1 MNPTGSR
8 IRYRYLRRIGF
19 FLVVGIGIAF
29 QWSPLGDLTND
40 LLLDLHRHLME
51 RWWGVASD
59 LPASSGMRALPES
72 ISICLVIIG
81 ALTWWE
87 SKEPR
92 WAIASSA
99 VALVALGMIFVM
111 MQPAGTLVPASG
123 IGFSILAGSLGRLA
137 LEAVIADKR

>member
-1 MNPTGSR
+1 M
-8 IRYRYLRRIGF
+8 
-19 FLVVGIGIAF
+19 VVGIGIAF

>member
-1 MNPTGSR
+1 MNPTGAR
-8 IRYRYLRRIGF
+8 IRYRYPRRIGF

-29 QWSPLGDLTND
+29 QWSPLGEWTND
-40 LLLDLHRHLME
+40 LLLDLHRCLME
-51 RWWGVASD
+51 RWWPEID
-59 LPASSGMRALPES
+59 LPSSQRMRPLPGS
-72 ISICLVIIG
+72 ISLCLVIIG

-111 MQPAGTLVPASG
+111 MRPAGTLVPASG
-123 IGFSILAGSLGRLA
+123 IGFAILAGSIGRLA
-137 LEAVIADKR
+137 LEALIADKR